1 MRSIAAIAIA
11 LSLVGGGCTPKPVNV
26 VLTEQWPDR
35 PGEWEK
41 VRRAWTRHGR
51 IMSGWDLVLNLHA
64 TFKSPEWRTA
74 YVAQR
79 TKLQHLRPKDRQAL
93 IERHK
98 AEEKQFYEL
107 ELLISTYDRSE
118 NDLARGKRSMWSIW
132 LIDGFGKQVEPIS
145 IKKDK
150 RPRGVIR
157 EYFPNFD
164 DFDEAYVVRFPRTID
179 VLHPGAKQ
187 FSLRMASAHGAVEVV
202 WKEKQATR

>member
-1 MRSIAAIAIA
+1 MRTITTLAVALLLCAA
-11 LSLVGGGCTPKPVNV
+11 GCTAKPMNV
-26 VLTEQWPDR
+26 VLTEKWPEKPPEWDR
-35 PGEWEK
+35 

-51 IMSGWDLVLNLHA
+51 ITSGWDLVLNIHA
-64 TFKSPEWRTA
+64 TFKSPEWRAA
-74 YVAQR
+74 YVAER
-79 TKLQHLRPKDRQAL
+79 TSRQHLRPKDRLAL
-93 IERHK
+93 MERHQ
-98 AEEKQFYEL
+98 AEEKKFYEL
-107 ELLISTYDRSE
+107 ELLVSTYDRSE

-132 LIDGFGKQVEPIS
+132 LIDGFGKQVEPVS

-157 EYFPNFD
+157 EYFPDFD

-202 WKEKQATR
+202 WKEKRPK